1 VLTCIKTDYDK
12 VKDRINA
19 VNTTTV
25 YTRTH
30 THIYTHIHTHIHIYI
45 HARA

>member
-1 VLTCIKTDYDK
+1 MCIKTNYDK

-25 YTRTH
+25 YTHTH
-30 THIYTHIHTHIHIYI
+30 THIYTG
-45 HARA
+45 ARECTYA